1 MTDEAIG
8 TKEQRHALRAA
19 LVARCSVRATSE
31 TRGAAP
37 RLDAAFDALLLS
49 LLPSEAPGLPAAAIR
64 DFLRVSANSRE
75 GRVLSDS
82 LQRLRKAGGARMLAT
97 DRERRHWRAQDAAP
111 LQDGAPAVPAPD
123 DPHDD
128 VWCYTCGAII
138 ASPCR
143 GPRGAAMG
151 PHKRRVSDS
160 LALRAERQKEQARE
174 AAGAKAAAL
183 AVRMAG
189 SWLLVLHSLQGL
201 LGSA

>member
-49 LLPSEAPGLPAAAIR
+49 LLPSEAPGLPAAALR

-82 LQRLRKAGGARMLAT
+82 LQRLRKAGGVRMLAT

-183 AVRMAG
+183 AARMAG
-189 SWLLVLHSLQGL
+189 SWLLVLQSLQGL
-201 LGSA
+201 LGGA

>member
-82 LQRLRKAGGARMLAT
+82 LQRLRKAGGVRMLAT

-174 AAGAKAAAL
+174 AAGAKAATL
-183 AVRMAG
+183 AARMAG
-189 SWLLVLHSLQGL
+189 S
-201 LGSA
+201 A

>member
-19 LVARCSVRATSE
+19 LIARCSVRATSE

-37 RLDAAFDALLLS
+37 RLDAAFDALLLA
-49 LLPSEAPGLPAAAIR
+49 LLPSEAFGLPVAALR
-64 DFLRVSANSRE
+64 DFLRISANSRE
-75 GRVLSDS
+75 GRVFSDS
-82 LQRLRKAGGARMLAT
+82 LQRLRKEGGVQMLAN

-123 DPHDD
+123 PHDD

-143 GPRGAAMG
+143 GPRGATMG

-160 LALRAERQKEQARE
+160 LTLRAERQKEQARE
-174 AAGAKAAAL
+174 AAGAKAATL
-183 AVRMAG
+183 AARMAG
-189 SWLLVLHSLQGL
+189 SWLLVLQSLQGL